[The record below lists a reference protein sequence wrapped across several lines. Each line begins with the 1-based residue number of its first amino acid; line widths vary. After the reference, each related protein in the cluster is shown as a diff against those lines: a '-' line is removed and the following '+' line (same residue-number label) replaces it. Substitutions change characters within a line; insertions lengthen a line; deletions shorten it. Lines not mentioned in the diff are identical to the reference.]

1 VTTIHLGPLITTD
14 LTLPVTDLNLDV
26 AEEHR
31 VKSDTMAI
39 KFSLN
44 PKRHLS
50 GKMTNTV
57 FMTYDLGSSGLDF
70 YECMEDN
77 PDCFV
82 GTSVSFQSSPLWN
95 VLTILFLTSLVP
107 QDNDLIYIPSFICK
121 LFEEFYL

>member
-70 YECMEDN
+70 YEFMEDK
-77 PDCFV
+77 PDCLLVHQFAPKITMKISV
-82 GTSVSFQSSPLWN
+82 GESLFR
-95 VLTILFLTSLVP
+95 VLPFGT
-107 QDNDLIYIPSFICK
+107 Y
-121 LFEEFYL
+121 